1 MATTKQYTVTYR
13 IDKSSSSNLQTAHVN
28 AKSKDEAKAIFM
40 KSHPGRTVVSIY
52 ESWKCRDKICRVKNG
67 FTMWLLKPPAE

>member
-40 KSHPGRTVVSIY
+40 KSHPCRTVVSIY
-52 ESWKCRDKICRVKNG
+52 ES
-67 FTMWLLKPPAE
+67 